1 LTKFDFYAILQ
12 LFFGAVVGSIPNVAL
27 LPLAIIST
35 ALINMMGEWAKGKN
49 MNTKTTTTTKY
60 YTVLRKLAG
69 NILIM
74 TAAWGI
80 SATAGVAGL
89 QL

>member
-1 LTKFDFYAILQ
+1 MGSNPVVVLLPFAILT
-12 LFFGAVVGSIPNVAL
+12 
-27 LPLAIIST
+27 T
-35 ALINMMGEWAKGKN
+35 ALINMVGERFKGEN
-49 MNTKTTTTTKY
+49 MNTKTTITTKF
-60 YTVLRKLAG
+60 YTSLRKFAG
-69 NILIM
+69 NVLTM

>member
-1 LTKFDFYAILQ
+1 MQWEIAYKDDN
-12 LFFGAVVGSIPNVAL
+12 FFGAVVGSTPVVEL
-27 LPLAIIST
+27 LPLAIFST
-35 ALINMMGEWAKGKN
+35 ALINMVGERVKGDN
-49 MNTKTTTTTKY
+49 MNTKSTITTKF
-60 YTVLRKLAG
+60 YTFLRKLAG

>member
-1 LTKFDFYAILQ
+1 MGSTPLVVLLPSAIL
-12 LFFGAVVGSIPNVAL
+12 IM
-27 LPLAIIST
+27 
-35 ALINMMGEWAKGKN
+35 ALINMIAEWVKGEK
-49 MNTKTTTTTKY
+49 MNEKTTMTTKFY
-60 YTVLRKLAG
+60 MYLRKFAG
-69 NILIM
+69 NILTM

>member
-1 LTKFDFYAILQ
+1 MSSTL
-12 LFFGAVVGSIPNVAL
+12 GVAF

-35 ALINMMGEWAKGKN
+35 ASINMMGEWLKGEY
-49 MNTKTTTTTKY
+49 MNEKSTMITKR
-60 YTVLRKLAG
+60 YTVLRKLSG
-69 NILIM
+69 NILTM

-80 SATAGVAGL
+80 SVTAGDAGL